1 MMVNEGGCPYNLP
14 GIGDISYVKNLITEE
29 ISKDYS
35 CSVFG
40 IYTHPSAKIGWVR
53 ELNNFNWLWYEIE
66 LSTHKVLVCMEVDP
80 CN

>member
-29 ISKDYS
+29 ISKNYP

-40 IYTHPSAKIGWVR
+40 VYTHPSAKIGWVR
-53 ELNNFNWLWYEIE
+53 KYNRFLWFWYEI
-66 LSTHKVLVCMEVDP
+66 
-80 CN
+80 